1 MPPCG
6 WECARDLSG
15 IRKGARHD
23 RPLDQS
29 QISASSTAL
38 WCHLVEYL
46 LTRSS
51 QWVVQLISDRG
62 PWGRY
67 PAEREAIWIYYL
79 ISISALFVCLNPW
92 SKEIRPIPK
101 IGTTFRYL
109 LESLP
114 ISKVE
119 WTLTCRDE
127 LGVETLGGVTIDVSS
142 LDQVCG
148 SYP

>member
-62 PWGRY
+62 PMGAV
-67 PAEREAIWIYYL
+67 PCREGSYL
-79 ISISALFVCLNPW
+79 DIALLLNFNFCAVCMLEPMEQRNTADPKDWDYLPLSI
-92 SKEIRPIPK
+92 
-101 IGTTFRYL
+101 G
-109 LESLP
+109 
-114 ISKVE
+114 
-119 WTLTCRDE
+119 
-127 LGVETLGGVTIDVSS
+127 VSS
-142 LDQVCG
+142 N
-148 SYP
+148 